1 MGHAPL
7 YLQLNKASALCQSG
21 LWKTGTVKS
30 YLEYDYGGLSSC
42 SIPGVCRYFVDTFT
56 TTSTQMMLAVGS
68 HQSANP
74 YGSSFVQINL
84 NGTICSIDR
93 SIDTSGYHP
102 YSSASCMRQLP
113 AGTHTVIT
121 YFVGDGASSVTAEG
135 TKGSRALF

>member
-1 MGHAPL
+1 M
-7 YLQLNKASALCQSG
+7 
-21 LWKTGTVKS
+21 
-30 YLEYDYGGLSSC
+30 
-42 SIPGVCRYFVDTFT
+42 DTFT
-56 TTSTQMMLAVGS
+56 TTSAQIMLSVGS

-84 NGTICSIDR
+84 NGSICSISR

-102 YSSASCMRQLP
+102 YSSASCMRQLG

-121 YFVGDGASSVTAEG
+121 YFVGDGATSVTAEG